1 MRTIAPSLA
10 LAALIS
16 LHVAPAGAEDTPR
29 SPEDVRPIAVG
40 TPMPDAAVRT
50 AGGEPLKLRSLVG
63 PRPLLLVFYRGG
75 W

>member
-1 MRTIAPSLA
+1 MRTIGLSLA

-16 LHVAPAGAEDTPR
+16 LGAVPT
-29 SPEDVRPIAVG
+29 SPEDVRPVAVG
-40 TPMPDAAVRT
+40 SPMPDAWVRT
-50 AGGEPLKLRSLVG
+50 PDAEPLQLHSLVG

>member
-1 MRTIAPSLA
+1 MRTITPSLA

-16 LHVAPAGAEDTPR
+16 LCVAPAGAKDAPT
-29 SPEDVRPIAVG
+29 SPEDVRPVAVG
-40 TPMPDAAVRT
+40 TSMPDAAVRT
-50 AGGEPLKLRSLVG
+50 ADGEPLQLRSLVG